1 MRKTTLIIILIIA
14 MMLSMTACAEIS
26 YETKTIEA
34 TVISCEEGT
43 FFPEENYL
51 AQANICLAFKKLEVS
66 VYRCEADC
74 WDHFS
79 YREED
84 VLTISYNDVETVIV
98 RLDQYEIGST
108 ISLEATLEYSD
119 GVLTRIECD

>member
-1 MRKTTLIIILIIA
+1 MRKTTLIIILIIV

-34 TVISCEEGT
+34 TVVSCKEGT

-51 AQANICLAFKKLEVS
+51 AQANICLAFKKLEM
-66 VYRCEADC
+66 YAYYKALADEHGHY
-74 WDHFS
+74 DYHI
-79 YREED
+79 
-84 VLTISYNDVETVIV
+84 TISYNDVETVIV
-98 RLDQYEIGST
+98 RLDQYEVGST

-119 GVLTRIECD
+119 GVLTKIDCE